1 MPYFCPEKQTV
12 IMATTYLWQQKDWPH
27 FQWEDSSLSP
37 LLAEVNMLRGQLMGR
52 LHMVGLGIQESALI
66 ETLTQE
72 IVHSSA
78 IEGEQLNRDSVRSSI
93 ARQLGLERDG
103 LPAENHYIEGVVQ
116 VMLNA
121 TQNYDTPLTPE
132 QLFGWHAALF
142 PTGYSGSYRIDV
154 AKWREGD
161 TPMQVVSGALG
172 HQKVHY
178 EAPPS
183 HKVPEMMEAFFSWA
197 NQPNESMD
205 PLVKAAVAHLW
216 FITIHPFDDGNGRI
230 ARTLT
235 ELFLSRADN
244 TCQRYYSLSSVVA
257 LHRRAYYQILELTQ
271 KGGMDIT
278 PWIEWFLCSLRE
290 AISQSLLQT
299 ERVVQKTAFWDR
311 HRATSFNERQRKVL
325 NRMLDGF
332 EGKLTT
338 SKWYKI
344 AHCSQDT
351 ALRDIQ
357 DLIQKGILRSTSKS
371 GRSTSYVLCD

>member
-1 MPYFCPEKQTV
+1 
-12 IMATTYLWQQKDWPH
+12 MAAIYLWQQENWPH
-27 FQWEDSSLSP
+27 FQWDGASLSS
-37 LLAEVNMLRGQLMGR
+37 LLAEVNLLRGQLIGR
-52 LHMVGLGIQESALI
+52 LHTVGIGVQEDTMV

-72 IVHSSA
+72 IIHSSA
-78 IEGEQLNRDSVRSSI
+78 IEGELLGRDSVRSSV

-116 VMLNA
+116 VMLTA
-121 TQNYDTPLTPE
+121 TQHYDSPLTPE
-132 QLFGWHAALF
+132 LLFGWHAALF

-154 AKWREGD
+154 AQWRRGEA
-161 TPMQVVSGALG
+161 PMQVVSGALG

-183 HKVPEMMEAFFSWA
+183 PDVPKMMNAFLSWA
-197 NQPNESMD
+197 NNADVPID

-244 TCQRYYSLSSVVA
+244 TCQRYYSLSSVIA
-257 LHRRAYYQILELTQ
+257 QHRGEYYKILEQTQ
-271 KGGMDIT
+271 KGSMDIT

-290 AISQSLLQT
+290 AITLSLNRT
-299 ERVVQKTAFWDR
+299 EHVLQKTYFWDR
-311 HRATSFNERQRKVL
+311 HRETPLNERQRKVL
-325 NRMLDGF
+325 NQLLDGF

-338 SKWYKI
+338 SKWYKM

-351 ALRDIQ
+351 AMRDIH
-357 DLIQKGILRSTSKS
+357 DLIQKGILRPTGES
-371 GRSTSYVLCD
+371 GRSTAYELCE